1 MQRLTKKNAR
11 EVLLKLCDRF
21 QKVTGESLGV
31 TFTWDG
37 SLDIFGSNTFR
48 EIIQERKEDIW
59 KSLILQTNQTKNKR
73 LLDMEMFQ
81 ILQGDVNK
89 CTSEK
94 LRRLISWAVQKS
106 TGE

>member
-1 MQRLTKKNAR
+1 MQRPTKENAR
-11 EVLLKLCDRF
+11 EVLLKLCNQF

-48 EIIQERKEDIW
+48 EIIQERKDDIW

-73 LLDMEMFQ
+73 LLDKEM
-81 ILQGDVNK
+81 
-89 CTSEK
+89 
-94 LRRLISWAVQKS
+94 
-106 TGE
+106 